1 MALAVTCGGCGRTF
15 RVKEEYRGRHGT
27 CQVCG
32 ADMVA
37 EGEHVPDHDVFLS
50 HSHHDQ
56 AVAHAICNALESRQI
71 RCWMAPRDVHP
82 GATWSAAITGAISEC
97 QMMVLVFSSHSN
109 HSGEVLREVTCAVD
123 NGVVIIPFRIEDVEM
138 SKDMKYFLAPLHW
151 LDALTPPLAQHVA
164 KLAQRV
170 ESLLLEKG
178 RVPAKEPSSGAED
191 AASPHAEEAP
201 PPRPS
206 GNYIKAFLAAARFLL
221 WMVRLLG
228 NCARTLLAAAR
239 SLPSMVRSLG
249 NRVRTLP
256 SAARALFFSLRVRK
270 GLILTVAFLVLL
282 GTASYVLGWGPRHA
296 GEESIFDEIP
306 MVWIPPGEFMMSSPE
321 SEPER
326 DGNERP
332 LHRVAI
338 SRGFW
343 LGKYEV
349 TQAQWQ
355 AVMAGAPSG
364 FKGDTLP
371 VEQVSWDDCQEFIG
385 RLNAK
390 GEGVFRLPTE
400 AEWEYACRAGTTTPF
415 AFGETISPEQANYNG
430 EDTYWNGREGVY
442 RRQTTP
448 VGSFRPNAWGLYDM
462 HGNVCEWCQDLW
474 HDTYQG
480 APEDGS
486 AWESPAEERRVLRGG
501 SWNDTLRNCRSA
513 ARFYSSPTYGNS
525 HYGFRVVRTP

>member
-1 MALAVTCGGCGRTF
+1 
-15 RVKEEYRGRHGT
+15 
-27 CQVCG
+27 
-32 ADMVA
+32 MVA
-37 EGEHVPDHDVFLS
+37 EGDHVPDHDVFIS

-56 AVAHAICNALESRQI
+56 AAAHAIGNALESRQI
-71 RCWMAPRDVHP
+71 RCWMAPRDVPP

-221 WMVRLLG
+221 SMVCLLG
-228 NCARTLLAAAR
+228 HCARTLLAAAR
-239 SLPSMVRSLG
+239 SLPAMVRSFG

-256 SAARALFFSLRVRK
+256 SAARSLFFSPRVRT
-270 GLILTVAFLVLL
+270 GFILTVVFLVLL
-282 GTASYVLGWGPRHA
+282 GTASYVFGWSARHA
-296 GEESIFDEIP
+296 GEESIFDEIR

-355 AVMAGAPSG
+355 AVMAGAPSK

-371 VEQVSWDDCQEFIG
+371 VECVSWDDCHEFIW

-390 GEGVFRLPTE
+390 GEGLFRLPTE

-430 EDTYWNGREGVY
+430 DGTYWNGREGVY
-442 RRQTTP
+442 RQQTTP

-462 HGNVCEWCQDLW
+462 HGNVCEWCQDWW

-486 AWESPAEERRVLRGG
+486 AWESPAGERRVLRGG
-501 SWNDTLRNCRSA
+501 SWDDTLRNCRSA
-513 ARFYSSPTYGNS
+513 AREPDTPGSRHGAL
-525 HYGFRVVRTP
+525 GFRVVRTP